1 MKKLFFAIL
10 AIMISTSFLYA
21 NKSEKDYIAD
31 LDSANTEQVIVEAAK
46 WAKKQKSEKA
56 VPGLVELL
64 SDSRENV
71 RLNAVIALGY
81 IEDENA
87 AEPLNKVILEDKS
100 SNVRY
105 AALLSSLRI
114 GSRDSVD
121 TWIQAK
127 DTETDPIILDFL
139 GKMEEKAKNY

>member
-1 MKKLFFAIL
+1 
-10 AIMISTSFLYA
+10 MISTSFLYA
-21 NKSEKDYIAD
+21 KKSEKDYIAD
-31 LDSANTEQVIVEAAK
+31 LDSTKSEQVIVEAAK
-46 WAKKQKSEKA
+46 WAKKNKSEKA
-56 VPGLVELL
+56 VPNLIELL
-64 SDSRENV
+64 SDSREDV
-71 RLNAVIALGY
+71 RLNVVLALGY
-81 IEDENA
+81 IEDEKA

-105 AALLSSLRI
+105 AALLSSVRI

-121 TWIQAK
+121 TWIKAK

>member
-1 MKKLFFAIL
+1 MKKLFFVIL
-10 AIMISTSFLYA
+10 TIMISTSFLYA
-21 NKSEKDYIAD
+21 KKTEKDYIAD
-31 LDSANTEQVIVEAAK
+31 LDSVNNEQVIVEAAK

-56 VPGLVELL
+56 IPGLIELL
-64 SDSRENV
+64 SDSRDEV

-81 IEDENA
+81 IEDESA

-105 AALLSSLRI
+105 AALLSSVRI

-121 TWIQAK
+121 TWIKAK
-127 DTETDPIILDFL
+127 DTETEPIILDFL